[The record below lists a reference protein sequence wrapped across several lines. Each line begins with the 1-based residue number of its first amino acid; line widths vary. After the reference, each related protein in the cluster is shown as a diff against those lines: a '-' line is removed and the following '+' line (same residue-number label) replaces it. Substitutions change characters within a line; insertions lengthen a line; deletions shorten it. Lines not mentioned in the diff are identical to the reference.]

1 MSSPRPS
8 PTPDDNAVAAGLGAL
23 RPLQLLSAAIGMGA
37 LMLSATRILVDLP
50 VNPEPVPPS
59 WMAVGIV
66 LASVVAA
73 TGVIVVFGYSVPSL
87 PMGLPRENAA
97 RTSLHYFG
105 STTVLRSAVAEMP
118 VLVAFAVSFLVTPH
132 SWLPLLVALPVSA
145 ALFWWHAWPS
155 PRTAA
160 AVEKGLEAEGAESF
174 LSETLGFRAE

>member
-1 MSSPRPS
+1 MPPPLPS
-8 PTPDDNAVAAGLGAL
+8 PTPDDAPAALAAL

-37 LMLSATRILVDLP
+37 LMLTATRILVDLP
-50 VNPEPVPPS
+50 VHTEPVPPS
-59 WMAVGIV
+59 WLAVSIV
-66 LASVVAA
+66 LASVVVA

-87 PMGLPRENAA
+87 PTGLPRENAA

-105 STTVLRSAVAEMP
+105 STTVLRSAVAELP
-118 VLVAFAVSFLVTPH
+118 VLVAFAVSFLATPH

-160 AVEKGLEAEGAESF
+160 AVEKGLEAEGAESH
-174 LSETLGFRAE
+174 LSETLGFRGE